1 VPSLSVRSV
10 SRRALPIVVI
20 LVAGALLGACQ
31 ADPDAPASFNPAA
44 ACNGADSQI
53 MAGAYPELE
62 ALLPTSLAGVAPTSL
77 VSGRF
82 CSATTLGSLYTSGI
96 RETHFGSAV
105 WNRNGGS
112 GIQMTIM
119 EAPGLTVDNAIQS
132 YGYGAANAPK
142 VHLLTSKDVTVNGI
156 AGKRLDIE
164 NDDFQQEVIIW
175 PTDVAGRLHILI
187 GSNVHPPDLDA
198 ALAAFH

>member
-1 VPSLSVRSV
+1 MLQ
-10 SRRALPIVVI
+10 RALPIMVL
-20 LVAGALLGACQ
+20 LVAAALVGACQ

-44 ACNGADSQI
+44 DCNGADSQI
-53 MAGAYPELE
+53 MAGAYPQLE

-82 CSATTLGSLYTSGI
+82 CSANTLGTLYQAGI
-96 RETHFGSAV
+96 HETHFGSAV
-105 WNRNGGS
+105 WNRDSGS

-119 EAPGLTVDNAIQS
+119 EAPGLTVANAIQS
-132 YGYGAANAPK
+132 YGYGAQNAPK
-142 VHLLTSKDVTVNGI
+142 VHLLTSTDVTVNGI

-175 PTDVAGRLHILI
+175 PTDTPGRLHILI
-187 GSNVHPPDLDA
+187 ASNVHPPDLDA